1 MEKMDYII
9 NPILMGGLIKEV
21 NEGMVKVHLHGRLG
35 VITIPEKYVLTDI
48 DLEPGVELEFHFSYL
63 RVEEDWYDYDDS
75 SLRDSVFT
83 PCLVGGNII
92 EVNDTAIKAETIG
105 DMGTVA
111 VPRRWVFTNTPLEE
125 GQTVEF
131 YLSPMR
137 VVGKREIPARMI

>member
-63 RVEEDWYDYDDS
+63 RVEEEWYDYDDGS
-75 SLRDSVFT
+75 IRDNMFT
-83 PCLVGGNII
+83 PCLLGGSII
-92 EVNDTAIKAETIG
+92 EVNDTAIKVETI
-105 DMGTVA
+105 DNLGTVA
-111 VPRRWVFTNTPLEE
+111 VPRRWVFTNIPLEE